1 MLKMKCHHLFDKL
14 LSPDC
19 GGYSDFTHPIL
30 TAAKTEQVRKRRT
43 HYTSQVD
50 GLCFQDSS
58 IFFHQSRQ
66 AEMMTELI

>member
-1 MLKMKCHHLFDKL
+1 MLRMKCHHLFDKL
-14 LSPDC
+14 LSPDR
-19 GGYSDFTHPIL
+19 GGYSDFTHPVL

-50 GLCFQDSS
+50 GLCFQDSP